1 MQTDDII
8 YQDRK
13 IVNVKYVLL
22 SIGGKKGSK
31 NFIFRGPAFTPHT
44 PLSGRTTKKWNFF
57 AASKMAKQ
65 YRSLL
70 FTALDEKHSLKGWEY
85 KKNYIYLAKMKEKKA
100 LLFYSTIYRKMREGK
115 FWFC

>member
-1 MQTDDII
+1 MYYYRLVEKKVQKTFFFV
-8 YQDRK
+8 DRP
-13 IVNVKYVLL
+13 LH
-22 SIGGKKGSK
+22 
-31 NFIFRGPAFTPHT
+31 PT
-44 PLSGRTTKKWNFF
+44 PLLVVGQRKNGTFF
-57 AASKMAKQ
+57 AASLNISKMAKQ

-70 FTALDEKHSLKGWEY
+70 FTALDEKHFLKGWKY